1 MKRILIPILGIL
13 AIFQSCKT
21 VYVPVKGET
30 IIKDSIIRETR
41 IDTVKVQLPPEKV
54 RDWTGLLDTLKM
66 ETSLATS
73 TSWVDTTRGILTGEL
88 VNKDKPLDVPVPV
101 STTTEKK
108 DSIVYQ
114 EVPVPVEVVKEVKV
128 IPKFWMVFGI
138 IGIVLSCVLITI
150 GIIKI
155 KSGKFLNLFK
165 K

>member
-66 ETSLATS
+66 ETSLAVS
-73 TSWVDTTRGILTGEL
+73 KSWIDTTYGILSGEL
-88 VNKDKPLDVPVPV
+88 KNKDKPLEVPVT
-101 STTTEKK
+101 STNTIEKK

-128 IPKFWMVFGI
+128 VPKFWMVFGI